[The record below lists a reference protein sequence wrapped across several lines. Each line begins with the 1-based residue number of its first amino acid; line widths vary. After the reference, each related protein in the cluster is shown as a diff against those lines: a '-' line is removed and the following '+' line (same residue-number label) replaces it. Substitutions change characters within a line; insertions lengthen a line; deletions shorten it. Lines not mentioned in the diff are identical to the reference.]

1 MMDEFVKMLK
11 RKMEEQGGPK
21 HGPEMKAK
29 ACMSKACSDALSE
42 DLMGGVQK
50 VTVASNSKKGLKKG
64 LEKAEDVLE
73 SADMEEESEDR
84 EEESE
89 DMEEESEDS
98 EKSESKEDS
107 EDSESL
113 KLEIAKLKS
122 EIEDLKKRA

>member
-73 SADMEEESEDR
+73 SADMEEESE
-84 EEESE
+84 EESE
-89 DMEEESEDS
+89 DREEESEDS

>member
-1 MMDEFVKMLK
+1 MDEFVKMLK

-50 VTVASNSKKGLKKG
+50 VTIASNSKKGLKKG

-73 SADMEEESEDR
+73 SADMEEESE
-84 EEESE
+84 EESE
-89 DMEEESEDS
+89 DREEESEDS